1 MTLSSPARRSSPTRL
16 HATGDLAGKVAL
28 AAVVMAAMAASLAV
42 EPSVVGLLAA
52 ALVPVLAAIA
62 VIDGRHFIIPD
73 SLNALGLLL
82 GLAAAATAPE
92 PEPVDG
98 VISAFLG
105 GAGLALMFLAIRLGY
120 RALRGR
126 DGLGLGDVKLAAV
139 AGVWLSVT
147 AMPVAVETAALA
159 GLMAYGI
166 RRLTT
171 GRAVRVRDRLPFG
184 LFFAPAIWIG
194 WLFDRWIVGLM

>member
-92 PEPVDG
+92 PVDG
-98 VISAFLG
+98 VISAILG

-120 RALRGR
+120 RAVRGR

>member
-1 MTLSSPARRSSPTRL
+1 MAMSSPTAL
-16 HATGDLAGKVAL
+16 SAGDRAGKAAL
-28 AAVVMAAMAASLAV
+28 AAVVAVAMAMSLAV
-42 EPSVVGLLAA
+42 EPSIGGLLAA

-62 VIDGRHFIIPD
+62 VIDARHFIIPD
-73 SLNALGLLL
+73 SLNALGALL

-92 PEPVDG
+92 PADG
-98 VISAFLG
+98 LGAAILG
-105 GAGLALMFLAIRLGY
+105 GAALAFVFLAIHLGY

-139 AGVWLSVT
+139 AGIWLSVT
-147 AMPVAVETAALA
+147 AMPVAVEIAALA
-159 GLMAYGI
+159 GLLAYGI
-166 RRLTT
+166 TRLVA

-194 WLFDRWIVGLM
+194 WLFDRWSAGLL

>member
-1 MTLSSPARRSSPTRL
+1 MAMSFPTALSA
-16 HATGDLAGKVAL
+16 GDRAGKAAL
-28 AAVVMAAMAASLAV
+28 AAVIAAAMATSLAV
-42 EPSVVGLLAA
+42 EPSIGGLLAA

-62 VIDGRHFIIPD
+62 VIDARHFIIPD
-73 SLNALGLLL
+73 SLNALGALL

-92 PEPVDG
+92 PADG
-98 VISAFLG
+98 LGAAILG
-105 GAGLALMFLAIRLGY
+105 GAALAFVFLAIHLGY

-139 AGVWLSVT
+139 AGIWLSVT
-147 AMPVAVETAALA
+147 AMPVAVEIAALA
-159 GLMAYGI
+159 GLLAYGI
-166 RRLTT
+166 TRLVA

-194 WLFDRWIVGLM
+194 WLFDRWSAGLL

>member
-16 HATGDLAGKVAL
+16 HATGDLAGKMAL

-92 PEPVDG
+92 PVDG
-98 VISAFLG
+98 VISAILG

-120 RALRGR
+120 RAVRGR

>member
-62 VIDGRHFIIPD
+62 IIDGRHFIIPD

-92 PEPVDG
+92 PVDG
-98 VISAFLG
+98 VISAILG

-194 WLFDRWIVGLM
+194 WLFDRWSAGLM

>member
-1 MTLSSPARRSSPTRL
+1 MAMSSPTAL
-16 HATGDLAGKVAL
+16 SAGDRAGKAAL
-28 AAVVMAAMAASLAV
+28 AAVIAAAMATSLAV
-42 EPSVVGLLAA
+42 EPSIGGLLAA

-62 VIDGRHFIIPD
+62 VIDARHFIIPD
-73 SLNALGLLL
+73 SLNALGALL

-92 PEPVDG
+92 PADG
-98 VISAFLG
+98 LGAAILG
-105 GAGLALMFLAIRLGY
+105 GAALAFVFLAIHLGY

-139 AGVWLSVT
+139 AGIWLSVT
-147 AMPVAVETAALA
+147 AMPVAVEIAALA
-159 GLMAYGI
+159 GLLAYGI
-166 RRLTT
+166 TRLAA

-194 WLFDRWIVGLM
+194 WLFDRWSAGLL

>member
-28 AAVVMAAMAASLAV
+28 AAVVMAAMATSLAV

-82 GLAAAATAPE
+82 GLAAAATA

>member
-1 MTLSSPARRSSPTRL
+1 MAMSSPTAL
-16 HATGDLAGKVAL
+16 SAGDRAGKAAL
-28 AAVVMAAMAASLAV
+28 AAVVAVAMATSLAV
-42 EPSVVGLLAA
+42 EPSIGGLLAA

-62 VIDGRHFIIPD
+62 VIDARHFIIPD
-73 SLNALGLLL
+73 SLNALGALL

-92 PEPVDG
+92 PADG
-98 VISAFLG
+98 LGAAILG
-105 GAGLALMFLAIRLGY
+105 GAALAFVFLAIHLGY

-139 AGVWLSVT
+139 AGIWLSVT
-147 AMPVAVETAALA
+147 AMPVAVEIAALA
-159 GLMAYGI
+159 GLLAYGI
-166 RRLTT
+166 TRLVA

-194 WLFDRWIVGLM
+194 WLFDRWSAGLL